1 MKKYFYLLIICC
13 SLFTDIFSQE
23 IRIKRQFFVP
33 QSEYYSD
40 GKYIGNSVSELA
52 YFIETHSEDSLIVR
66 QIKSS
71 KKLTEVY
78 PKIYLFSS
86 ISVGIGAIGIVYV
99 VVKATGSIFRI
110 NNANSSSLITILNTS
125 YGFMGVGMAGISVA
139 AGHFISSQIKL
150 RKAIKGYN
158 KPFQA
163 DKVTVDFR
171 PHLQSDF
178 SGLTVSVN
186 F

>member
-13 SLFTDIFSQE
+13 SLFGDVYSQE

-33 QSEYYSD
+33 QSEYFNGD
-40 GKYIGNSVSELA
+40 KYIGNSVSELA
-52 YFIETHSEDSLIVR
+52 YFIETNSKDSLIIQ

-71 KKLTEVY
+71 ERLTEIY
-78 PKIYLFSS
+78 PKIYLYSS

-110 NNANSSSLITILNTS
+110 NNANSSSLVTILNTS

-139 AGHFISSQIKL
+139 LGHFISSQIKL
-150 RKAIKGYN
+150 RKAIKDYN
-158 KPFQA
+158 KPFQKG
-163 DKVTVDFR
+163 KVTVDVN
-171 PHLQSDF
+171 PYLQSNS
-178 SGLTVSVN
+178 SGLTVNVN

>member
-1 MKKYFYLLIICC
+1 MQPFLPCNRLLVNWLLISKSYRKMKKYFYLLIICC

-78 PKIYLFSS
+78 PKIYLFRRCLK
-86 ISVGIGAIGIVYV
+86 I
-99 VVKATGSIFRI
+99 IF
-110 NNANSSSLITILNTS
+110 
-125 YGFMGVGMAGISVA
+125 G
-139 AGHFISSQIKL
+139 
-150 RKAIKGYN
+150 
-158 KPFQA
+158 
-163 DKVTVDFR
+163 
-171 PHLQSDF
+171 
-178 SGLTVSVN
+178 
-186 F
+186 